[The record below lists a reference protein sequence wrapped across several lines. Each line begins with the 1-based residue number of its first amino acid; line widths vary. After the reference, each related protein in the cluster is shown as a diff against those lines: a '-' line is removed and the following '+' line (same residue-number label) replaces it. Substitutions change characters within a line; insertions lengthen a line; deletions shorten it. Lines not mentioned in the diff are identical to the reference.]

1 MQGNSTTQ
9 KGYESILD
17 PGAISQGLSV
27 RAPDDHI
34 LELLKDGK
42 VIARFSQT
50 GVTIDNI
57 LKEVE
62 AVKYR
67 NQRNARDN

>member
-1 MQGNSTTQ
+1 MQPNCTSQ
-9 KGYESILD
+9 KGYKSILS
-17 PGAISQGLSV
+17 PEAVKQGLSV
-27 RAPDDHI
+27 RASDDHI
-34 LELLKDGK
+34 LELLKDGE

-62 AVKYR
+62 AVKYG
-67 NQRNARDN
+67 N

>member
-9 KGYESILD
+9 KGYESILG
-17 PGAISQGLSV
+17 PEAVKQGLSV
-27 RAPDDHI
+27 RASDDHI
-34 LELLKDGK
+34 LELLKDGE

-67 NQRNARDN
+67 N